1 MSGAMRGIWF
11 IGLLLHP
18 ALMRAQGLCLPP
30 TSSNEAKTMAI
41 LSVPVAF
48 TAARAPAMPLR
59 SWSVGLDVAT
69 LPQVDPEVARP
80 TFCRPGKGPE
90 NTDPIPVVVRPR
102 IAVALAG
109 FVIEGAWTPPI
120 TLGGVR
126 ANLFGFAVSR
136 PVRLADGVVLGVRA
150 HAVFGGLNAPI
161 TCDEAALEDSGSEC
175 FRGTLSDDRWNP
187 GVRGIEAVVGLGSRI
202 RPYAGV
208 GMSWLRPRFQ
218 VDFTNSVG
226 DRDQRRVEVDL
237 ERVAVMVG
245 VTAPLAGVEVTAEG
259 YATVRDAMTA
269 RLVVRYR

>member
-1 MSGAMRGIWF
+1 MRAAIRGAGVA
-11 IGLLLHP
+11 GLMLLP
-18 ALMRAQGLCLPP
+18 SALLAQGLCLPP
-30 TSSNEAKTMAI
+30 TSSNEAKTMAV

-48 TAARAPAMPLR
+48 TASRAPAMSQRL
-59 SWSVGLDVAT
+59 WSVGLDVAT
-69 LPQVDPEVARP
+69 LPRVDQDIARP

-102 IAVALAG
+102 LAVAVAG
-109 FVIEGAWTPPI
+109 FVVEGSWTPPI
-120 TLGGVR
+120 RVGGVR
-126 ANLFGFAVSR
+126 ANLFGFSVAR
-136 PVRLADGVVLGVRA
+136 PMRLAPGVVLGLRA
-150 HAVFGGLNAPI
+150 HTVFGGLNAPI
-161 TCDEAALEDSGSEC
+161 TCNEAALEDSGSEC

-187 GVRGIEAVVGLGSRI
+187 GVSGIEAVVGIGSRI

-208 GMSWLRPRFQ
+208 GYSWLRPRFQ

-237 ERVAVMVG
+237 QRVALMAG

>member
-1 MSGAMRGIWF
+1 MRGLCVV
-11 IGLLLHP
+11 GLLLHP
-18 ALMRAQGLCLPP
+18 ALLGAQGLCLPP

-48 TAARAPAMPLR
+48 TAARAPAMPQR
-59 SWSVGLDVAT
+59 SWSIGLDVAS
-69 LPQVDPEVARP
+69 LPRVDDDIARP

-102 IAVALAG
+102 VAVALAG
-109 FVIEGAWTPPI
+109 FVLEGAWTPPI
-120 TLGGVR
+120 TVGGVR
-126 ANLFGFAVSR
+126 ANLFGVAVAR

-161 TCDEAALEDSGSEC
+161 TCDEDALDDSGSEC

-187 GVRGIEAVVGLGSRI
+187 GVRGIEAVVGVGSRI
-202 RPYAGV
+202 RPYAGI
-208 GMSWLRPRFQ
+208 GYSWLRPRFQ
-218 VDFTNSVG
+218 VDFTNAVG

-237 ERVAVMVG
+237 ERVALMAG
-245 VTAPLAGVEVTAEG
+245 VTAPMAGVEVTAEG
-259 YATVRDAMTA
+259 YATVGDAVTA